1 MFDLGSATL
10 KPYTQQI
17 LHELANYLNHV
28 PNRIS
33 LTGHTDITAYS
44 AARGYGNWELS
55 ADRANAARR
64 ALVDGGLEDNKI
76 TRVVGLSSSVL
87 FDKADPQNPINRRI
101 SIVVMT
107 QAAEAPLW
115 PAPARRSGCR
125 HLPLTP
131 TCRPRRVR
139 H

>member
-1 MFDLGSATL
+1 KDQLLLDLTPEGLRIQIVDKQNRPMFDLGSATL

-64 ALVDGGLEDNKI
+64 ALVDGGLE
-76 TRVVGLSSSVL
+76 
-87 FDKADPQNPINRRI
+87 
-101 SIVVMT
+101 
-107 QAAEAPLW
+107 
-115 PAPARRSGCR
+115 
-125 HLPLTP
+125 
-131 TCRPRRVR
+131 
-139 H
+139 